1 MNSGITSIPFVK
13 ACACGNDFL
22 LIDAASIDDE
32 LTATQ
37 LASISQRICDRHNGV
52 GADGVE
58 WMYPHATAD
67 VEIRLINND
76 GSEAEISGNG
86 TRCVAAYL
94 CAERKKE
101 KLAIQTG
108 AGLKICTLTGKTD
121 SSYEFEAQMGEA
133 VIAAELALTLE
144 ADKPGGDKP
153 EKDKVKKRRGPGH
166 SGFHGKSP
174 LCRFPSRVPSQLAG
188 TGGLHPAQLAISPW
202 RKRGN
207 SGCQWEARY
216 RGSLFRARRGRDAI
230 IGNRFVRIRSR
241 VHRYGSSRDASACAH
256 SRRHANHTHGRKAGF
271 SSRFGTA
278 GLPGRVFSDLESPG
292 GGALEASIALHA
304 ILENGFLSKC
314 LP

>member
-1 MNSGITSIPFVK
+1 MNSGITLIPFVK

-32 LTATQ
+32 PTATQ

-133 VIAAELALTLE
+133 VIAAELAVTLE

-153 EKDKVKKRRGPGH
+153 EKDKVKKEEVRA
-166 SGFHGKSP
+166 F
-174 LCRFPSRVPSQLAG
+174 RFPWEIPTMSFSFPSSLS
-188 TGGLHPAQLAISPW
+188 TGGNWRPAFSA
-202 RKRGN
+202 
-207 SGCQWEARY
+207 ARN
-216 RGSLFRARRGRDAI
+216 FPMA
-230 IGNRFVRIRSR
+230 
-241 VHRYGSSRDASACAH
+241 
-256 SRRHANHTHGRKAGF
+256 
-271 SSRFGTA
+271 
-278 GLPGRVFSDLESPG
+278 
-292 GGALEASIALHA
+292 
-304 ILENGFLSKC
+304 
-314 LP
+314 